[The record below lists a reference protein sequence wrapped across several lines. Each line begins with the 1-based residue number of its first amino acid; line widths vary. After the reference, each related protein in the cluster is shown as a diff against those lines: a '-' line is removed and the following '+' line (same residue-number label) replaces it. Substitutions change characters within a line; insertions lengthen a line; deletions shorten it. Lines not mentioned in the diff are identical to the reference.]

1 MFSFKHDID
10 LLNEWGFLKTDFN
23 SLCLELKKL
32 LLEQNQSYLK
42 CVKNEGDARI
52 EQILNK

>member
-10 LLNEWGFLKTDFN
+10 FLSEWGFSKIEFN

-42 CVKNEGDARI
+42 CVKNEGDAPI
-52 EQILNK
+52 VANSE